1 MSVNPGDHGPASA
14 CSPECLTESYWRNRF
29 KDSLDELRTDQS
41 VKLVVYWKN
50 VDGHNRT
57 IIGTINFPGIVR
69 RPPRYCLLGCG
80 LALRKL
86 GFDLDGYAPDYLYL
100 NPERT
105 L

>member
-1 MSVNPGDHGPASA
+1 MTVNPCDHGPVPA
-14 CSPECLTESYWRNRF
+14 CSPETLIESCWRNRF
-29 KDSLDELRTDQS
+29 KESLDELRRDQS

-50 VDGHNRT
+50 VNGHDRT
-57 IIGTINFPGIVR
+57 IIGTINFSGIVR
-69 RPPRYCLLGCG
+69 RAARYCLLGYG

-86 GFDLDGYAPDYLYL
+86 GFDLDGYAGDYLYL